1 MNNLSQRQIPLSE
14 GLTLQNYIE
23 SKNRPTIL
31 SRLKWTIPSGKLD
44 TKNQQLINLICL
56 NSYNRNANQTL
67 IPNKSHQL
75 LSALSALNQSVN
87 STALFPLDVI
97 GIFL

>member
-1 MNNLSQRQIPLSE
+1 MFLLMNNLKQRQIPLSE

-23 SKNRPTIL
+23 SCDRPTIIC
-31 SRLKWTIPSGKLD
+31 RLNWTLPSEKLD

-67 IPNKSHQL
+67 ITHCSQIK
-75 LSALSALNQSVN
+75 
-87 STALFPLDVI
+87 VI
-97 GIFL
+97 NYYQRYQR